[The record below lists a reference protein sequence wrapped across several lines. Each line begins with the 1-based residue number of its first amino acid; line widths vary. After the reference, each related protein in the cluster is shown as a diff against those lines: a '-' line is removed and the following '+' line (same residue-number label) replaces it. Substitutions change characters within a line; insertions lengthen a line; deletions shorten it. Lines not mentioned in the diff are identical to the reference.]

1 MSNTDHNLVKIGIT
15 MGDINGVGP
24 EVIIKTFLDNRMMQV
39 CTPVVYGS
47 SKTASFYRKQLNT
60 GEFTFNIIKD
70 ASQATNKNANMI
82 NVWDE
87 ETKVDVGES
96 TELGGAKAL
105 QSLQAV
111 VADLKAGKL
120 DAMVTAPINKNN
132 IQSAE
137 FKFPGH
143 TEFLAEYFGT
153 NKYLMLLVNGS
164 LRVGTVTGHI
174 PLSEVSKAI
183 SKEKIIEKAEILNQS
198 LIKDFCIR
206 KPKIAILGLNPH
218 AGDNGLLGKE
228 EIEIISPAVNQLR
241 EKGILAFG
249 PYAADGFFGS
259 GAFENYDG
267 ILAMYHDQGLAPFK
281 AMSFSSG
288 VNFTAGLPIVRTSP
302 DHGTAYDIAGKNLA
316 SENSFREAI
325 YLACDIVKNRKLF
338 QEVTENPLPFGT
350 YKKERG

>member
-1 MSNTDHNLVKIGIT
+1 MSNSDPNLVKIGVT

-47 SKTASFYRKQLNT
+47 SKVASFYRKQLNT
-60 GEFTFNIIKD
+60 GDFTFNIIKD
-70 ASQATNKNANMI
+70 ASQATNKNPNMI

-96 TELGGAKAL
+96 TELGGTKAL
-105 QSLQAV
+105 QSLKAT
-111 VADLKAGKL
+111 VADLKAGKI

-132 IQSAE
+132 IQSSE

-143 TEFLAEYFGT
+143 TEFLAEYFET
-153 NKYLMLLVNGS
+153 KKYLMLLVNGN

-183 SKEKIIEKAEILNQS
+183 SKEKIIEKAEILNES
-198 LIKDFCIR
+198 LIKDFGIR
-206 KPKIAILGLNPH
+206 KPKIAVLGLNPH

-228 EIEIISPAVNQLR
+228 EKETISPAVQQLK

-267 ILAMYHDQGLAPFK
+267 VLAMYHDQGLAPFK
-281 AMSFSSG
+281 ALSFSSG

-325 YLACDIVKNRKLF
+325 YLASDIVKKRKLF
-338 QEVTENPLPFGT
+338 AEVNEQPLPFGN

>member
-1 MSNTDHNLVKIGIT
+1 MSNSEHNLVKVGIT

-47 SKTASFYRKQLNT
+47 SKVASFYRKQLNT

-70 ASQATNKNANMI
+70 ASQATNKNPNMI

-96 TELGGAKAL
+96 TELGGKKAL

-111 VADLKAGKL
+111 VVDLKAGKL

-143 TEFLAEYFGT
+143 TEFLAEYFGP
-153 NKYLMLLVNGS
+153 NKYLMLLVNGN

-267 ILAMYHDQGLAPFK
+267 VLAMYHDQGLAPFK

-302 DHGTAYDIAGKNLA
+302 DHGTAYDIAGKNIA

-325 YLACDIVKNRKLF
+325 YLACDIVKKRKLF
-338 QEVTENPLPFGT
+338 AEINANPLPFGN

>member
-1 MSNTDHNLVKIGIT
+1 MSNADHNLVKVGIT

-24 EVIIKTFLDNRMMQV
+24 EVIIKTFMDNRMMQV

-47 SKTASFYRKQLNT
+47 SKVASFYRKQMNT
-60 GEFTFNIIKD
+60 GDFTFNIIKD
-70 ASQATNKNANMI
+70 ASQAASKNPNMI

-87 ETKVDVGES
+87 ETKVDVGEA
-96 TELGGAKAL
+96 TELGGKKAL
-105 QSLQAV
+105 QSLQAT
-111 VADLKAGKL
+111 VADLKAGKIE
-120 DAMVTAPINKNN
+120 AMVTAPINKNN
-132 IQSAE
+132 IQSNE

-143 TEFLAEYFGT
+143 TEYLAEYFET
-153 NKYLMLLVNGS
+153 KKYLMLLVNGN

-174 PLSEVSKAI
+174 PLNEVSKAI

-198 LIKDFCIR
+198 LIKDFGVR

-228 EIEIISPAVNQLR
+228 EIEIISPAVQQLK

-249 PYAADGFFGS
+249 PYPADGFFGS
-259 GAFENYDG
+259 GAFEKYDG
-267 ILAMYHDQGLAPFK
+267 VLAMYHDQGLAPFK

-288 VNFTAGLPIVRTSP
+288 VNFTAGLPVVRTSP
-302 DHGTAYDIAGKNLA
+302 DHGTAYDIAGKNIA

-325 YLACDIVKNRKLF
+325 YLACDIVKNRKIYN
-338 QEVTENPLPFGT
+338 EAGENPLPFGT